1 MPDTVSTPCKTRVEQ
16 AAKVMGIGVDSL
28 WAHLFA
34 LGIENTADGESLL
47 VADTTTES
55 DARAI
60 MVDGKGAYPAHVPHT
75 EMVKIARF
83 KAGWAVLK
91 GRGQKPEVVDEN
103 DHAYAGIGKLV
114 EAIKPVTQLKDKELL
129 ARYDLDAPSDVM
141 EELKRR
147 SHDRPFIVFDGE
159 TTRVMVD
166 VSAELLSLARRHEV
180 PSTYMVDNKLVRT
193 HRVGEFPMLFVE
205 ECPLHPD
212 YILADGFCEK
222 CQDTWKGVEDAKRVA
237 ARVALNLGAVHADD
251 LAEIQG
257 AMVLVGNGGLAGIP
271 RVALELEEL
280 RCEKKLPVLRRRMS
294 RTGSSDPFYVKK

>member
-1 MPDTVSTPCKTRVEQ
+1 MADTVSTPFQTRVEQ
-16 AAKVMGIGVDSL
+16 AAKVMGIDVDSL

-47 VADTTTES
+47 AADTTTES

-60 MVDGKGAYPAHVPHT
+60 MVDGKGAYPAHVPNT

-91 GRGQKPEVVDEN
+91 GRGQKPEALAEGD
-103 DHAYAGIGKLV
+103 GIALKELV
-114 EAIKPVTQLKDKELL
+114 EAIKPVTQFKDKELL
-129 ARYDLDAPSDVM
+129 ARYNLDAPSDVM

-147 SHDRPFIVFDGE
+147 SHDRPFIVFSGE
-159 TTRVMVD
+159 TTSVMVE

-205 ECPLHPD
+205 ECPLHSD
-212 YILADGFCEK
+212 HILADGFCEK
-222 CQDTWKGVEDAKRVA
+222 CQDTWKGVEDIKRVA

-251 LAEIQG
+251 LAEIQST
-257 AMVLVGNGGLAGIP
+257 MQLAKNDRLINIP
-271 RVALELEEL
+271 RVALELNEL
-280 RCEKKLPVLRRRMS
+280 AADKKLPVLRRRMS